1 MRTIAALTC
10 MLAGFSAQAELSAT
24 QMAAECEAR
33 GTQHSNAS
41 ICVSVCK
48 LAATNPSLNK
58 VCANNHSLV
67 VGIQPQ
73 YAQPPEVAPPPTPTS
88 NASPQDD
95 QAVHADTNAS
105 VARFIGE
112 CQASSHA
119 QARACVLMCEE
130 LQRRLA
136 LNQATAQQSANCRAA
151 HEAVTGT

>member
-1 MRTIAALTC
+1 
-10 MLAGFSAQAELSAT
+10 
-24 QMAAECEAR
+24 MAADCEAR
-33 GTQHSNAS
+33 GTEHSNAS

-67 VGIQPQ
+67 VGVQPQ
-73 YAQPPEVAPPPTPTS
+73 YAHPSQVASPPTQTIAAPTAAS
-88 NASPQDD
+88 NAAPQED
-95 QAVHADTNAS
+95 QTVHADTNAS

-112 CQASSHA
+112 CQASSHG

-151 HEAVTGT
+151 YEAVKRG